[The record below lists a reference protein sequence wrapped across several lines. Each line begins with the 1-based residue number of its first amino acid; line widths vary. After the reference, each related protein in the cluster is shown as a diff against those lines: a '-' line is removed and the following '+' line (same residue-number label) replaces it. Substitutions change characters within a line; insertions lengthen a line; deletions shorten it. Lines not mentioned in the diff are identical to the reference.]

1 MHKKFEKSER
11 IVSQKQIDQLF
22 GGNSS
27 HSMAAFPLR
36 VVYIQQARPD
46 GEPPVKV
53 LISVSKRKFKH
64 AVDRNRVKRQ
74 IREAYRL
81 NKQLISDKI
90 APQNQL
96 AIAFIW
102 ISDSITSSEVVTARV
117 RGLLR
122 RIANNI
128 EIHDVRCE
136 EPERR

>member
-1 MHKKFEKSER
+1 MYKVFEKSER

-36 VVYIQQARPD
+36 VVYIQQARTD
-46 GEPPVKV
+46 DEPPVKV

-81 NKQLISDKI
+81 NKHLIFEKI

-102 ISDSITSSEVVTARV
+102 ISDSTTPSNVVSARV
-117 RGLLR
+117 RALLK
-122 RIANNI
+122 RIANNL
-128 EIHDVRCE
+128 EICDVRCE
-136 EPERR
+136 EQ